1 MLLEL
6 SLKNN
11 IEKVVEKEYMD
22 DGSVKNIFNFNKT
35 YFDFLKLI

>member
-11 IEKVVEKEYMD
+11 IEKVKEMEYMD
-22 DGSVKNIFNFNKT
+22 DGSVSLFKKI
-35 YFDFLKLI
+35 KL